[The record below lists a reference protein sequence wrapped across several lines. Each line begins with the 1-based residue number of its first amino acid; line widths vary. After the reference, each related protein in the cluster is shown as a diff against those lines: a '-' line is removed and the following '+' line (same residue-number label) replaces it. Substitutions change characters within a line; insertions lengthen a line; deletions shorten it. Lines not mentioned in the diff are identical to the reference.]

1 MLLEVSFTD
10 TKECIKL
17 AFAIPEVALQ
27 RTIQIGLKNLRA
39 DRVAFDCIFAVYLA
53 DEMKASYGQKH
64 VDRIFNWF
72 TTTKTPVIQAW
83 SFDPTR
89 VPAYSIHL
97 SDESEDESK
106 AAFGDFW
113 GMGQDADIK
122 VGVSTVS
129 LDIGIHADKS
139 KDHVLWMYYILTY
152 IFYKEKLLARTLGL
166 QLFTFRASDYN
177 KESKYMADNVWS
189 RWIRFRCTV
198 QNYLDGDEYIE
209 PEIVIDLDAVN
220 TEGVTEEV
228 DTPISADSEGG
239 GATNISDSS
248 SC

>member
-1 MLLEVSFTD
+1 M
-10 TKECIKL
+10 
-17 AFAIPEVALQ
+17 
-27 RTIQIGLKNLRA
+27 IQVGLKNLRG
-39 DRVAFDCIFAVYLA
+39 DREAFNCIFAVY
-53 DEMKASYGQKH
+53 DCEEMQASYGQSYI
-64 VDRIFNWF
+64 DGIYNWF
-72 TTTKTPVIQAW
+72 MSTKTPVLQAW
-83 SFDPTR
+83 TFDPTR

-106 AAFGDFW
+106 AAVGDFW
-113 GMGQDADIK
+113 AMGEDSDIQT
-122 VGVSTVS
+122 GVSTVS

-152 IFYKEKLLARTLGL
+152 VFYKEKILGRKLGL

-198 QNYLDGDEYIE
+198 QNYLDGDEYTVPDSLE
-209 PEIVIDLDAVN
+209 IDLDADR
-220 TEGVTEEV
+220 TSGEGPIV
-228 DTPISADSEGG
+228 DISNSE
-239 GATNISDSS
+239 

>member
-1 MLLEVSFTD
+1 M
-10 TKECIKL
+10 
-17 AFAIPEVALQ
+17 AFAIPEVSLQ
-27 RTIQIGLKNLRA
+27 RMIQVGLKNLRGNRA
-39 DRVAFDCIFAVYLA
+39 AFDCIFAVYLS
-53 DEMKASYGQKH
+53 DEMKASYGQGHIDK
-64 VDRIFNWF
+64 IYNWF
-72 TTTKTPVIQAW
+72 MGTKTPVLQAW
-83 SFDPTR
+83 TFDPTR

-106 AAFGDFW
+106 AAFGDYW
-113 GMGQDADIK
+113 GMGEDNDIQT
-122 VGVSTVS
+122 GVSTVS

-152 IFYKEKLLARTLGL
+152 IFYKEKILGRKLGL

-198 QNYLDGDEYIE
+198 QNYLDGDEYII
-209 PEIVIDLDAVN
+209 PEIVVDLDADN
-220 TEGVTEEV
+220 TDIAGTDIE
-228 DTPISADSEGG
+228 TPITSNPDEDGP
-239 GATNISDSS
+239 TNISDTT